1 MAAEKVR
8 RIAAHEVVL
17 PDGKVLHQAVVE
29 YLGDK
34 VVNCYEFTG
43 EVPMC
48 EWKGGRIEVRS

>member
-1 MAAEKVR
+1 MAEKVR

-34 VVNCYEFTG
+34 VVNCYEFTV

>member
-1 MAAEKVR
+1 MAEKVR

-34 VVNCYEFTG
+34 VVNCYEFTD